1 MILAAWMEV
10 SIARKAYP
18 GCLCHWPGNLPDG
31 GAQDP
36 KNRGPMLMAG

>member
-10 SIARKAYP
+10 SFARKAYP